1 MDGGGGSQAAAS
13 KAHRKPTSGGK
24 AKKKREKANVDRHNP
39 KAFTFSG
46 GIHSVQR
53 RVQRGL
59 DVKAKREKIEKMD
72 KRPEGVEA
80 PPYVVVVQG
89 PPGCGKTTLIRSL
102 VKHYTKTTL
111 GATIEGPIT
120 VVSGR
125 NRRLTFIECP
135 ANDMRAMIDLAKVAD
150 LVLLMVDAVR
160 GFEMETFEFINI
172 MQVHGF
178 PRVLGILTHLDGFKE
193 SKSKPFHQ
201 RKRYKARFWA
211 ELYDGAKMFYLSG
224 IQYSGTRYNKTEVT
238 NLARFIAIQKFAPL
252 SWRQEHSYM
261 VAHRWEDRTLVPN
274 SDTRTLALYG
284 YVSGCRLRTE
294 GQAFHIAG
302 VGDFPV
308 ASATSALDP
317 CPPPTNQNPK
327 MKGLALR
334 TLSDKQRNLYAPYC
348 EHQHITVDSE
358 AMYINT
364 READESFT
372 RKEEEGTEST
382 DDESLPGSE
391 PSSDEEE
398 DDEMDPSEAVKM
410 VRELQDVH
418 IDLKDRD
425 APLPLLAGGA
435 EEKDADDDEEDDDEY
450 VNPFLEVSDKL
461 DSVAKGFEDDDE
473 DEEEGSTD
481 ARTAA
486 QWDALVYG
494 QHIDTN
500 RENKEV
506 ARIFETPPSMRIN
519 VGFPLGLGGLESKKA
534 KAPEVGSGK
543 VQLFEDDED
552 EEEDDGEVDDGI
564 DTSKPRMLPFGATTE
579 EEGEGLESEVYI
591 RQLRCRRFFVAKNIT
606 KELEGEVKGGST
618 SAEGGMD
625 LDAER
630 AANAEAK
637 EKAAMEGPQQED
649 EDDEDAARL
658 KGVVASKSELDEVRD
673 FSADDGTLTIGT
685 YAKLVFE
692 NVPAESVDALKDRK
706 WPLILGSLLPSE
718 MKMGFIQMRVKRH
731 RWHPKILK
739 TRDVLLFSVGWRR
752 FQGLPVYA
760 LEDRNHSRIRMLK
773 YTPEHMH
780 CLATVYG
787 PSIAP
792 NTGVLAIRNWK
803 AVPSYRVA
811 LTGQVMESAE
821 KFDIVK
827 KLKLVGEPTKVF
839 KNTAFIKGMFNS
851 DLEVSKCVGAKIQTV
866 SGIRGEIKKAHKTN
880 GDFRAGFEDK
890 IKMSDLVTL
899 KAWVNVPLPKFYN
912 PMLDVPE
919 WRRMRTIAELRRATN
934 TPIPNKLDSSY
945 GQGKQERIDRK
956 STPLNI
962 PDSLKKQLPFKSKA
976 KVQEAKQ
983 KTKLDKKAAV
993 VRSKEDKEVA
1003 SLLQR
1008 LYTIRQQR
1016 TKQRRQANE
1025 RRLAKK
1031 KAAQHEVDVIREE
1044 NSKENRKKRLVADE
1058 AHPVCGKYAPQGH
1071 QAFLARRSNGM
1082 CS

>member
-1 MDGGGGSQAAAS
+1 MDGGGSQSAA

-24 AKKKREKANVDRHNP
+24 AKKKREKTNVERHNP

-193 SKSKPFHQ
+193 SKSIRKMK
-201 RKRYKARFWA
+201 KRYKARFWA

-224 IQYSGTRYNKTEVT
+224 IQYSGSRYNKTEVT

-252 SWRQEHSYM
+252 SWRQDHSYM
-261 VAHRWEDRTLVPN
+261 VAHRWEDQTLVPN

-302 VGDFPV
+302 VGDFPA
-308 ASATSALDP
+308 ASAAAALDP

-364 READESFT
+364 REAEESFT
-372 RKEEEGTEST
+372 RKEDDDADDETT
-382 DDESLPGSE
+382 DDEGPDGE
-391 PSSDEEE
+391 VSSDDEEE
-398 DDEMDPSEAVKM
+398 DEEMDPSEAVKM

-418 IDLKDRD
+418 LDLDDRE
-425 APLPLLAGGA
+425 APMPLVAGGA
-435 EEKDADDDEEDDDEY
+435 QVPPTRRLAEDEEEEEDWDEDDKDRSDDDEEEEEEEEEGDY

-461 DSVAKGFEDDDE
+461 DAVARGFEAGDGEEDDDE
-473 DEEEGSTD
+473 SPSSAFTS
-481 ARTAA
+481 A

-494 QHIDTN
+494 DGSTAGLP
-500 RENKEV
+500 REKKE
-506 ARIFETPPSMRIN
+506 
-519 VGFPLGLGGLESKKA
+519 
-534 KAPEVGSGK
+534 KAPEEEGK
-543 VQLFEDDED
+543 VQLFDDEDEDEQDLEGEVDDDVDTSKPRGPFLAGRAQSADDED
-552 EEEDDGEVDDGI
+552 EEEQQ
-564 DTSKPRMLPFGATTE
+564 
-579 EEGEGLESEVYI
+579 LESEAYI

-606 KELEGEVKGGST
+606 KELEGVIKGGST

-625 LDAER
+625 LEAER
-630 AANAEAK
+630 QANAEAK
-637 EKAAMEGPQQED
+637 EKAAMEESKGADEEED
-649 EDDEDAARL
+649 EDTARL
-658 KGVVASKSELDEVRD
+658 KGVVATKSELDEVRD
-673 FSADDGTLTIGT
+673 FSADDGTLAIGT

-692 NVPAESVDALKDRK
+692 NVPAESVEALKERK

-760 LEDRNHSRIRMLK
+760 LEDRNHSRVRMLK

-851 DLEVSKCVGAKIQTV
+851 DLEVSKCIGAKIQTV
-866 SGIRGEIKKAHKTN
+866 SGIRGEIKKAHKSN

-890 IKMSDLVTL
+890 IKMSDLVML

-945 GQGKQERIDRK
+945 GQGRQERVDRK

-976 KVQEAKQ
+976 KVQEAKE

-993 VRSKEDKEVA
+993 VRSKEEKDVGQLECGFPAPEAVHYSSTA
-1003 SLLQR
+1003 H
-1008 LYTIRQQR
+1008 
-1016 TKQRRQANE
+1016 E
-1025 RRLAKK
+1025 
-1031 KAAQHEVDVIREE
+1031 AAQ
-1044 NSKENRKKRLVADE
+1044 
-1058 AHPVCGKYAPQGH
+1058 G
-1071 QAFLARRSNGM
+1071 
-1082 CS
+1082 

>member
-1 MDGGGGSQAAAS
+1 MDGGGSQSAA

-24 AKKKREKANVDRHNP
+24 AKKKREKTNVERHNP

-89 PPGCGKTTLIRSL
+89 PPGCGKDDAHS
-102 VKHYTKTTL
+102 KS
-111 GATIEGPIT
+111 GPIT

-150 LVLLMVDAVR
+150 LVLLMVDAAR

-193 SKSKPFHQ
+193 SKSIRKMK
-201 RKRYKARFWA
+201 KRYKARFWA

-224 IQYSGTRYNKTEVT
+224 IQYSGSRYNKTEVT

-252 SWRQEHSYM
+252 SWRQDHSYM
-261 VAHRWEDRTLVPN
+261 VAHRWEDQTLVPN

-302 VGDFPV
+302 VGDFPA
-308 ASATSALDP
+308 ASAAAALDP

-348 EHQHITVDSE
+348 EHQHITVDFGG
-358 AMYINT
+358 
-364 READESFT
+364 DEVGLGLARLRLET
-372 RKEEEGTEST
+372 T
-382 DDESLPGSE
+382 DDEGPDGGV
-391 PSSDEEE
+391 SSDDEEE
-398 DDEMDPSEAVKM
+398 DEEMDPSEAVKM

-418 IDLKDRD
+418 LDLDDRE
-425 APLPLLAGGA
+425 APMPLVAGGA
-435 EEKDADDDEEDDDEY
+435 QVPPTRRLAEDEEEEEDWDEDDKDRSDDDEEEEEEEGDY

-461 DSVAKGFEDDDE
+461 DAVARGFEAGDDE
-473 DEEEGSTD
+473 EDDEESPSSAFTS
-481 ARTAA
+481 A

-494 QHIDTN
+494 DGSAAGLP
-500 RENKEV
+500 REKKE
-506 ARIFETPPSMRIN
+506 
-519 VGFPLGLGGLESKKA
+519 
-534 KAPEVGSGK
+534 KAPEEEGK
-543 VQLFEDDED
+543 VQLFDDEDEDEQDLEGEVDDDVDTSKPRGPFLAGRAQSADDED
-552 EEEDDGEVDDGI
+552 EEEQQ
-564 DTSKPRMLPFGATTE
+564 
-579 EEGEGLESEVYI
+579 LESEAYI
-591 RQLRCRRFFVAKNIT
+591 RH
-606 KELEGEVKGGST
+606 
-618 SAEGGMD
+618 AEGGMD
-625 LDAER
+625 LEAER
-630 AANAEAK
+630 QANAEAK
-637 EKAAMEGPQQED
+637 EKAAMEESKGADDEEED
-649 EDDEDAARL
+649 EDTARL
-658 KGVVASKSELDEVRD
+658 KGVVATKSELDEVRD
-673 FSADDGTLTIGT
+673 FSADDGTLAIGT

-692 NVPAESVDALKDRK
+692 NVPAESVEALKERK

-760 LEDRNHSRIRMLK
+760 LEDRNHSRVRMLK

-851 DLEVSKCVGAKIQTV
+851 DLEVSKCIGAKIQTV
-866 SGIRGEIKKAHKTN
+866 SGIRGEIKKAHKAN

-890 IKMSDLVTL
+890 IKMSDLVML

-912 PMLDVPE
+912 PN
-919 WRRMRTIAELRRATN
+919 LRRATN

-945 GQGKQERIDRK
+945 GQGRQERVDRK

-976 KVQEAKQ
+976 KVQEAKE

-993 VRSKEDKEVA
+993 VRSKEDKDVA

-1016 TKQRRQANE
+1016 TKQRREANE
-1025 RRLAKK
+1025 RRWAKK
-1031 KAAQHEVDVIREE
+1031 KAAQHEVDVIRED
-1044 NSKENRKKRLVADE
+1044 NAKENRKKRYVKEGMRQEQQKKRMRLDRAD
-1058 AHPVCGKYAPQGH
+1058 
-1071 QAFLARRSNGM
+1071 
-1082 CS
+1082 